1 MTSLVV
7 VMNNRAA
14 AVAADSAMKTTWDDR
29 QRNRLGVRKIF
40 QLNNRLPISVM
51 THRSADI
58 MNMAW
63 GPIFVSYRQQ
73 YGNKLFATVEDCAE
87 HFLSFLDDYKDFFTD
102 AVQTRSY
109 LDYVE
114 ALFDWVR
121 TNVNE
126 IVRRE
131 NEEPS
136 DSGPTTMRDVMRLAT
151 DLVYEDI
158 MTTPNDEPRAD
169 LPGFDGTFARDL
181 QRKYA
186 ADVQL
191 LIDQYFAEGEP
202 DKETIRR
209 LREMAALAVTK
220 DFFPDFFEP
229 SGLVFTGYGERQITP
244 QMVAYLVGFAVNGK
258 LRKRLSNVK
267 SISSDDPVIIAPFAD
282 DRMLHTFLTGMDE
295 DLQDYVTDQI
305 IDLAVAIRDR
315 TIAQLPQ
322 MTRTQR
328 QRFSQSYSD
337 DEIVDLINEF
347 LSRLDNFQYAQHTH
361 PILLA
366 IESLPE
372 KDLATTA
379 EMFVKL
385 NAFQH
390 HVSLDLATVGGDI
403 DVALMTNESF
413 RWIKNSKD

>member
-40 QLNNRLPISVM
+40 QLNNRLPICVM
-51 THRSADI
+51 THRSADV

-87 HFLSFLDDYKDFFTD
+87 HFLSFLDGYQDFFTES
-102 AVQTRSY
+102 VQTRAY

-131 NEEPS
+131 KEEPS
-136 DSGPTTMRDVMRLAT
+136 ESGPKSMREVMRLAT
-151 DLVYEDI
+151 DLVFEDI

-169 LPGFDGTFARDL
+169 LPGFDGSFARDL

-186 ADVQL
+186 ADVQH

-258 LRKRLSNVK
+258 LRRRLSNVK

-305 IDLAVAIRDR
+305 IDLAVSIRDR

-322 MTRTQR
+322 LNRDQR
-328 QRFSQSYSD
+328 RRFSQSYSD

-385 NAFQH
+385 NEFQH

-403 DVALMTNESF
+403 DVALLTNESF
-413 RWIKNSKD
+413 RWVKNSKD